1 MKKISG
7 KSFLKY
13 FAVFVIVLVLLIGI
27 ISPIRRYAS
36 NLTFNTALAM
46 NKAYSTVNIHITA
59 LSPDGKQSI
68 TPECLIVRDLDG
80 KIAKGQ
86 KTRISS
92 FSPNV
97 KKIVAAKWVSME
109 FGGFDQKGK
118 PIYHYIFIPRHFEIV
133 IMSPDKGLIG
143 SRIVSVIPD
152 KAFMPINVKI
162 IMHKGKFKKESGIHP
177 MESSGG
183 STTIVDYKTFN
194 QRTKIAFVYS
204 VQGEETWIEFK
215 RNSIA
220 YIQSKF
226 RTSPNDSPPTGEWY
240 DGGAV
245 ATPSIAD
252 FRTGYKRDGQ
262 KAAIISNVTYVYERE
277 KTVAY
282 TNAGTF
288 VTYRETVYP
297 SRILDAYSDINA
309 YVPSPPDTI
318 TGTKYAV
325 GTSPGAQR
333 AFPLGGVSVYYTP
346 AATLNFGVSY
356 GDGGGTVGISI
367 TLMLQRRYSQNV
379 EIKCKILSYQSNKI
393 LYGFDGGTNW
403 GSVYFK
409 WAKGD

>member
-7 KSFLKY
+7 KTFLKY
-13 FAVFVIVLVLLIGI
+13 FAVFVLVLALLIGI

-36 NLTFNTALAM
+36 NLTFDTALAM

-86 KTRISS
+86 KTGISS
-92 FSPNV
+92 FSPDV
-97 KKIVAAKWVSME
+97 KKIVPAKWVSME
-109 FGGFDQKGK
+109 FGGFDQKGR

-133 IMSPDKGLIG
+133 VMSPDKGLIG

-177 MESSGG
+177 MEYGG
-183 STTIVDYKTFN
+183 GYTTIVDYKTFKR
-194 QRTKIAFVYS
+194 RTKIAFVYS
-204 VQGEETWIEFK
+204 VPGEETWIEFK
-215 RNSIA
+215 RDSIV

-226 RTSPNDSPPTGEWY
+226 RTSPNDTPPTGEWY

-252 FRTGYKRDGQ
+252 FGTGYKRDGQ
-262 KAAIISNVTYVYERE
+262 KAAVMSNVTYVYERE

-297 SRILDAYSDINA
+297 THVLDAYNDINA
-309 YVPSPPDTI
+309 YVPNPPSTI
-318 TGTKYAV
+318 TGARYAV
-325 GTSPGAQR
+325 GTSPGAHR
-333 AFPLGGVSVYYTP
+333 TFPLGGVSVYYTP
-346 AATLNFGVSY
+346 AVTLNFGVSY
-356 GDGGGTVGISI
+356 GDGGGTVGVSV

-379 EIKCKILSYQSNKI
+379 EINCNILSYQSNKI
-393 LYGFDGGTNW
+393 LYGFDDGTNW

-409 WAKGD
+409 WGN

>member
-7 KSFLKY
+7 KTFLKY
-13 FAVFVIVLVLLIGI
+13 FAVFVLVLVLLIGI
-27 ISPIRRYAS
+27 ITPIRRYAS
-36 NLTFNTALAM
+36 NLTFDTALAM

-86 KTRISS
+86 KTGISS
-92 FSPNV
+92 FSPDV
-97 KKIVAAKWVSME
+97 KKIVPAKWVSME
-109 FGGFDQKGK
+109 FGGFDQKGR

-133 IMSPDKGLIG
+133 VMSPDKGLIG

-177 MESSGG
+177 MEYGG
-183 STTIVDYKTFN
+183 GYTTIVDYKTFKR
-194 QRTKIAFVYS
+194 RTKIAFVYS
-204 VQGEETWIEFK
+204 VPGEETWIEFK
-215 RNSIA
+215 RDSIV

-226 RTSPNDSPPTGEWY
+226 RTSPNDTPPTGEWY

-252 FRTGYKRDGQ
+252 FGTGYKRDGQ
-262 KAAIISNVTYVYERE
+262 KAAVMSNVTYVYERE

-297 SRILDAYSDINA
+297 THVLDAYNDINA
-309 YVPSPPDTI
+309 YVPNPPSTI
-318 TGTKYAV
+318 TGARYAV
-325 GTSPGAQR
+325 GTSPGAHR
-333 AFPLGGVSVYYTP
+333 TFPLGGVSVYYTP
-346 AATLNFGVSY
+346 AVTLNFGVSY
-356 GDGGGTVGISI
+356 GDGGGTVGVSV

-379 EIKCKILSYQSNKI
+379 EINCNILSYQSNKI
-393 LYGFDGGTNW
+393 LYGFDDGTNW

-409 WAKGD
+409 WGN